1 MFDAIVYFVSLFA
14 IAVLPYAVQTF
25 LRFTLSISSFGLYA
39 SDFSLILL
47 SLSILRVR
55 SLRQRR
61 HDPDLADRPRAW
73 RHSLIQFAFA
83 LLLAGMLL
91 ALQRHGGAF
100 RSGLRD
106 LDGYI
111 IGMFVATVLL
121 ISTFAR
127 RLPDLVRQ
135 KK

>member
-1 MFDAIVYFVSLFA
+1 MIPTSP
-14 IAVLPYAVQTF
+14 IACAHGGT
-25 LRFTLSISSFGLYA
+25 RSSN
-39 SDFSLILL
+39 LL
-47 SLSILRVR
+47 SR
-55 SLRQRR
+55 S
-61 HDPDLADRPRAW
+61 
-73 RHSLIQFAFA
+73 S
-83 LLLAGMLL
+83 LAGMLL

-127 RLPDLVRQ
+127 RLPGFLA
-135 KK
+135 